1 MGMKQDENSRR
12 NRFCRK
18 AEKRISISHKEV
30 RDFASDL
37 VLPLLDFAFAGR
49 FALNILAMVLVLA
62 SAHRIAVNQAVKKV
76 KRAPSAGA
84 IRYHLRKEI
93 DIEQLENKVN
103 SLLQR
108 LACTIILSRTRYE
121 FAIDLVYIPYHG
133 RHRKKED
140 EIVRSQAKRG
150 TTHFHAYATLY
161 VIVLGMRF
169 TLAVRYVRKGTPM
182 VDIVTFFLDTI
193 HHLDLHPKCLYM
205 DKGFCAISVI
215 RLLKKRHIPAVI
227 AAPAK
232 GKKRGIKSL
241 LRGRKSRVV
250 SYTMRSKGDS
260 EEIRLALVCKYS
272 KGKYDRKGAFY
283 FAYVLINVNL
293 SPRVCYEKYRKR
305 FGIET
310 SYRLM
315 NATRARTSSR
325 SPELRLLYVAIA
337 LILQNAWV
345 YLNWSY
351 MRERKQGVQEAT
363 EGLTLD
369 SFVDLIVEG
378 IKACLGSVRTAV
390 AVNRP
395 RVDLIDPVS
404 RRDYL
409 GGGTI

>member
-1 MGMKQDENSRR
+1 MKKDGNGRR
-12 NRFCRK
+12 NKFCRK
-18 AEKRISISHKEV
+18 AGKRISISHKEV

-37 VLPLLDFAFAGR
+37 VLPLLNFAFAGR
-49 FALNILAMVLVLA
+49 FALNILVMVLVLA

-76 KRAPSAGA
+76 KRAPSGGA

-93 DIEQLENKVN
+93 DIGQLENKVN
-103 SLLQR
+103 SILQR
-108 LACTIILSRTRYE
+108 LACTILSRTRYE

-133 RHRKKED
+133 KHQKNEN

-182 VDIVTFFLDTI
+182 VDVVTFFLDTI
-193 HHLDLHPKCLYM
+193 HRLNLRPKCLYM

-215 RLLKKRHIPAVI
+215 RLLKKRYIPAVI

-232 GKKRGIKSL
+232 GEKKGIKSL
-241 LRGRKSRVV
+241 LGGRKSRVV
-250 SYTMRSKGDS
+250 SYTMRSKGES

-272 KGKYDRKGAFY
+272 KGRYEKKGAFY
-283 FAYVLINVNL
+283 FAYVLIGINL
-293 SPRVCYEKYRKR
+293 SPGTCYEKYRKR
-305 FGIET
+305 FGIEA

-325 SPELRLLYVAIA
+325 SPELRFLYVAIS

-351 MRERKQGVQEAT
+351 MRERKQGVQEAI

-378 IKACLGSVRTAV
+378 IKACLGAVRTTV
-390 AVNRP
+390 TVNRP
-395 RVDLIDPVS
+395 RVDLFDPAF
-404 RRDYL
+404 RRVYL